1 MRTAVLALTLSLCGL
16 IAGCDSN
23 TEAPV
28 VAATPVR
35 TMTVEAGPAAPSIR
49 TTGLLA
55 NKDEFRLSFK
65 VGGVIKRIAVREGER
80 VRQGQRL
87 AEIEQ
92 TEINA
97 QVEQARQASDKA
109 ERDVERGER
118 LYADQVISL
127 EQLEDLRTQ
136 RAVAEAALNAAEF
149 NWNYAA
155 IVAPRDGTVLR
166 RLADERELV
175 AAGTPVIVLG
185 ASDQGFVVN
194 TGLADREIVQV
205 KLGDVAEVRL
215 DAHPTAILQGKVTEI
230 ASAADPASGM
240 FGIEVAVDPTALTLK
255 SGLVAKLAIV
265 PSSASA
271 SSRAYV
277 PIGAIVEGDGQR
289 ASVFVL
295 ENDRARRRDVAV
307 AFIANERVALSSG
320 VAVGE
325 SVVTDGALYL
335 EDGEQ
340 VVVQV
345 LEANDTPRVPLTP
358 SALPTEDAESDA
370 TVL

>member
-1 MRTAVLALTLSLCGL
+1 MRTADLIFALLLCIGM
-16 IAGCDSN
+16 AACDANHEETAS
-23 TEAPV
+23 
-28 VAATPVR
+28 AATPVR
-35 TMTVEAGPAAPSIR
+35 TTTVEAGPAAPSIR

-97 QVEQARQASDKA
+97 QVEQARQGHEKA
-109 ERDVERGER
+109 QRDVERGER
-118 LYADQVISL
+118 LYADKVISL

-136 RAVAEAALNAAEF
+136 RAVAEASLKAAEF

-175 AAGTPVIVLG
+175 AIGTPVLVLG
-185 ASDQGFVVN
+185 AQDQGFVVK

-205 KLGDVAEVRL
+205 RIGDLAEIKL
-215 DAHPTAILQGKVTEI
+215 DALPDLTLHGKVTEI
-230 ASAADPASGM
+230 ASAADTASGM
-240 FGIEVAVDPTALTLK
+240 FGIEVTVDPRTQALK
-255 SGLVAKLAIV
+255 SGLIAKVSIV
-265 PSSASA
+265 PASA
-271 SSRAYV
+271 LNGSRAYV
-277 PIGAIVEGDGQR
+277 PIGAIVEGDGSR
-289 ASVFVL
+289 ASVYVL
-295 ENDRARRRDVAV
+295 DKDRARRRSVEV
-307 AFIANERVALSSG
+307 AFIANDRVALTSG
-320 VAVGE
+320 VEVGE
-325 SVVTDGALYL
+325 TVVTDGALYL

-340 VVVQV
+340 VIVQA
-345 LEANDTPRVPLTP
+345 LDAKEMLRAPLTP
-358 SALPTEDAESDA
+358 TRLPAGEGPSDETAL
-370 TVL
+370 